1 MPVKRFFSEKNARC
15 QLLVSREVPDD
26 MFFCFRIQK
35 ALTFYKRF
43 FMRKMLFPTGLLG
56 VLVLLQ
62 SCSKESQSD
71 MLVAPSPKII
81 NARIAP
87 NETYL
92 LNLDNMYDVKVY
104 KQATHFKTSQTE
116 TDLKSGLPV
125 YKYIPAADF
134 TGEDEVVLSST
145 KTVMTSSQGGGGCNS
160 DHMGYGSSSSS
171 GGSSM
176 SYSTTYITVKLS
188 ISN

>member
-1 MPVKRFFSEKNARC
+1 
-15 QLLVSREVPDD
+15 
-26 MFFCFRIQK
+26 
-35 ALTFYKRF
+35 
-43 FMRKMLFPTGLLG
+43 MRKMLFPTGLLG

-81 NARIAP
+81 NVKIVP
-87 NETYL
+87 NGTYV
-92 LNLDNMYDVKVY
+92 LNLDNLYDVKVY
-104 KQATHFKTSQTE
+104 KQAMHYKTSQTE

-125 YKYIPAADF
+125 YKYIPASDF
-134 TGEDEVVLSST
+134 TGEDEVILSST
-145 KTVMTSSQGGGGCNS
+145 KTVMTSSPGGGCNS

-171 GGSSM
+171 GGSTMAS
-176 SYSTTYITVKLS
+176 STSYITVKLS